1 MKDFTSTKVYN
12 LAKQVS
18 ANTKWSASYRE
29 LEQCENKLAK
39 EINRRGSSCSSYPL
53 DVLVGLANIAYI
65 DGYNSAMG
73 EQKSKIETEIK
84 EEFKKP
90 YLIKIADNEPILYR
104 LTEAQVK
111 VFEYLEVDL
120 DFDITILNIAET
132 KAIEID

>member
-29 LEQCENKLAK
+29 LEKCENKLIK
-39 EINRRGSSCSSYPL
+39 ETNRRGSSYPL
-53 DVLVGLANIAYI
+53 DVLVGVANIAYI

-90 YLIKIADNEPILYR
+90 YLIKIDDNKPILYR

-120 DFDITILNIAET
+120 DFDITILDIAET

>member
-18 ANTKWSASYRE
+18 ASTKWSASYRE
-29 LEQCENKLAK
+29 LEQCEKKLIK
-39 EINRRGSSCSSYPL
+39 ETNRRGSSYPL
-53 DVLVGLANIAYI
+53 DVLVGVANIAYI

-73 EQKSKIETEIK
+73 EQKSKIETKIK

-90 YLIKIADNEPILYR
+90 YLIKIDDNEPILYR

-111 VFEYLEVDL
+111 VFEYLEGDL
-120 DFDITILNIAET
+120 DFDITILDIAET